1 MSRIAYRLTATVLAA
16 GAVVAAAA
24 LPASAADHGRH
35 HGRQHGHHQQR
46 PQVVLGEVQYDSP
59 GHDNRSLWSLNAEWV
74 TVTNESRNAVN
85 LDDWTLGGSHHL
97 VYRFDHVTLRGHQS
111 VRVHTGRGHDTTRDL
126 YQDRSDYA
134 WDNNADTAT
143 LRDDRGH
150 LVDTESW
157 GRHHR

>member
-1 MSRIAYRLTATVLAA
+1 MSRIAYRLTATAIAA

-24 LPASAADHGRH
+24 LPAAASDHGRH
-35 HGRQHGHHQQR
+35 NQQR
-46 PQVVLGEVQYDSP
+46 PQVVLGAIQYNSP
-59 GHDNRSLWSLNAEWV
+59 GHDNRSVQSLNAEWV
-74 TVTNESRNAVN
+74 TVTNESRKAVN
-85 LDDWTLGGSHHL
+85 LDGWTLSGSHHL
-97 VYRFDHVTLRGHQS
+97 VYRFHHVTLRGHQS

-126 YQDRSDYA
+126 YQDRTGYA
-134 WDNNADTAT
+134 WDNSADTAT